1 VDVKDFRLRL
11 SLDGGKLVELH
22 GPADIT
28 REATDAIVNAA
39 NSQLIGGGGVDGAIH
54 RAAGPSLSEECRQII
69 TRIRQLPPGK
79 AVITGGGLLPAK
91 FVIHTVGPV
100 YHGGQQGEAGVLASC
115 YRECIQAADERA
127 IASLAF
133 PSISTGAY
141 GYPMTEAAHVAVQA
155 SVQALNSARHV
166 RLVRFVLFDM
176 AACRAYD
183 AGVKKLSRR
192 GACRMER
199 DS

>member
-11 SLDGGKLVELH
+11 GLDDGKFVELH

-28 REATDAIVNAA
+28 RETTDAIVNAA

-54 RAAGPSLSEECRQII
+54 RAAGPSVSEECRQII
-69 TRIRQLPPGK
+69 ARIRRLTPGK
-79 AVITGGGLLPAK
+79 AVITGGGRLPAK

-100 YHGGQQGEAGVLASC
+100 YRGGEQGEAGVLASC
-115 YRECIQAADERA
+115 YRECMQTADELA

-133 PSISTGAY
+133 PSIATGAY
-141 GYPMTEAAHVAVQA
+141 GYPMTEAAQVALRA
-155 SVQALNSARHV
+155 TVQALNSAVHL
-166 RLVRFVLFDM
+166 RLVRFVLFDIF
-176 AACRAYD
+176 ACKAYD
-183 AGVKKLSRR
+183 AAVEKLSPL
-192 GACRMER
+192 ALFRMEK